1 MEIREELLSE
11 ELCGELIALSQDWES
26 ENSCRGYRRNTRADL
41 EGRRFFTAR
50 EDGALIGYAFGE
62 LCRAEKS
69 NSVMDSDTAYFEIE
83 ELYVVPERRSQ
94 GIGRELF
101 SFAEKALGGETEWIM
116 LSTAAK
122 DWKKI
127 LHFYLEELGMA
138 FWSARLFKK
147 LTD

>member
-69 NSVMDSDTAYFEIE
+69 NSVMDSDTPYFEIE
-83 ELYVVPERRSQ
+83 